1 MADRAMAWI
10 ERPVDFVS
18 TFSATTVN
26 GLHVAFAFWFPN
38 KNTEVVS
45 AHRAGSGKVYSHL
58 VSLTLPVRPFN
69 VRAFVNQSCTASES
83 WSIQLLQPFAAVR
96 SSRTELSSVL

>member
-69 VRAFVNQSCTASES
+69 VSGVCQSSLA
-83 WSIQLLQPFAAVR
+83 QLP
-96 SSRTELSSVL
+96 SRGRYNFFNHLPL